1 MKINVKIILIILIII
16 FMTIIPIISYAST
29 GTISPDKYKPEVE
42 GVQNATTFAQKVN
55 VIVGGLQVIGIAAS
69 VAILAIMGVKF
80 MMGSAEDKA
89 DYKETIVPY
98 LIGAALVFAVT
109 TIPNIIF
116 KFSHE
121 LNNY

>member
-16 FMTIIPIISYAST
+16 FITIIPIISYAST
-29 GTISPDKYKPEVE
+29 GTINPNKYKPDVS
-42 GVQNATTFAQKVN
+42 GVKNASEFTKKVN
-55 VIVGGLQVIGIAAS
+55 VVVGGLQVIGIAAS

-116 KFSHE
+116 RFSQS